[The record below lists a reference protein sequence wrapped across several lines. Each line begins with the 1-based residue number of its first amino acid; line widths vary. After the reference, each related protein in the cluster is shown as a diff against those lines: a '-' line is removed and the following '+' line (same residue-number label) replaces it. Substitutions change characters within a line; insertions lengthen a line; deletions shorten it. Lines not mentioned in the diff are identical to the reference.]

1 VTATSASQI
10 DALLAAGAEA
20 PLGAAAAHALSGLDV
35 PLEPLLAAAATRRG
49 RRRGRRVTF
58 SPKVFLPLTNLCRD
72 VCDYCTFRRSPKDE
86 GAHTMSPDE
95 VRSQLERA
103 RKHGCTEALFC
114 LGDRPEAVFP
124 SYRRQLAAWGFS
136 STVDY
141 LRWAGQLALDLGLL
155 PHTNAG
161 VLTLEELAILRPVN
175 ASMGL
180 MLESS
185 SDRLCGKG
193 QAHHRAPDKRP
204 AVRMAM
210 TRDAGVLAI
219 PFTSGLLMGIGETIE
234 ERVDTL
240 LAIRDLHREHHHV
253 QEVIVQRFRA
263 HEGTPMEAAPEPLD
277 EECARAIALA
287 RLILDDEVSV
297 QAPPNLSP
305 GAIELLLAAGLD
317 DWGGISPLT
326 PDFINPGHH
335 WPHIAR
341 LAERCAAAGHDLER
355 RLPVHDA
362 WLTPAFVD
370 PSLFP
375 VIDEVRHRTGAARA
389 A

>member
-1 VTATSASQI
+1 VTAEL
-10 DALLAAGAEA
+10 DALLARGAEA
-20 PLGAAAAHALSGLDV
+20 PIDAAAAHALSGLDV
-35 PLEPLLAAAATRRG
+35 PLEPLLAAARARRA
-49 RRRGRRVTF
+49 RVRGRRVTF

-72 VCDYCTFRRSPKDE
+72 VCDYCTFRRSPKDD
-86 GAHTMSPDE
+86 GAHTMAPDE
-95 VRSQLERA
+95 VRSVLERA

-124 SYRRQLAAWGFS
+124 SYRRQLAAWGFA

-141 LRWAGQLALDLGLL
+141 LHWAGQLALDLGLL

-161 VLTLEELAILRPVN
+161 VLTYDELATLRPVN

-185 SDRLCGKG
+185 SDRLCTKG

-204 AVRMAM
+204 EVRMQM
-210 TRDAGVLAI
+210 TRDAGALRI
-219 PFTSGLLMGIGETIE
+219 PFTSGLLMGIGETIA

-240 LAIRDLHREHHHV
+240 LAIRDLHREHGHV

-263 HEGTPMEAAPEPLD
+263 HEGTPMEAAGEPLD

-287 RLILDDEVSV
+287 RLILDDEVAV

-317 DWGGISPLT
+317 DWGGISPVT

-341 LAERCAAAGHDLER
+341 LGERCAAVGHDLEP

-362 WLTPAFVD
+362 WLTPEFVD
-370 PSLFP
+370 ASLFP
-375 VIDEVRHRTGAARA
+375 TIDDVKSRAEKRRA